1 MRTDSIFYK
10 IFETLPDTLFALIGE
25 PTELAKD
32 YEFKSV
38 EVKELAF
45 RIDGV
50 FISAQPEHPIYF
62 VEVQFQKDIS
72 FYWRFFCEIFIYL
85 RQYQPIQD
93 WQAVIVFAKRSIEPD
108 FPYQYRCLLPH
119 LHRVYLDELSIDP
132 QQAIGV
138 NIAELVIASDDV
150 AIASEQT
157 DEQTDDSGFQQIVLD
172 LVKAVL
178 VYKLGKEKEQEL
190 MVMFTKEDMRKAWLV
205 QEFMEEAKLEGKA
218 EGKAEGLQEA
228 VRWVATNMLKIGIS
242 PEQVAVATGLTL
254 DQVHDLSK

>member
-1 MRTDSIFYK
+1 
-10 IFETLPDTLFALIGE
+10 
-25 PTELAKD
+25 
-32 YEFKSV
+32 
-38 EVKELAF
+38 
-45 RIDGV
+45 
-50 FISAQPEHPIYF
+50 
-62 VEVQFQKDIS
+62 
-72 FYWRFFCEIFIYL
+72 
-85 RQYQPIQD
+85 
-93 WQAVIVFAKRSIEPD
+93 
-108 FPYQYRCLLPH
+108 
-119 LHRVYLDELSIDP
+119 VYLDELSIDP

-150 AIASEQT
+150 AIAMAKALITQT
-157 DEQTDDSGFQQIVLD
+157 RQQIDDSGFQQIVLD

-178 VYKLGKEKEQEL
+178 VYKLGKDKEQEL
-190 MVMFTKEDMRKAWLV
+190 RIMFTKEDMKKAWLV